1 MESTQHNILL
11 DEVCQPFGAGGLIF
25 SFMVRY
31 IYPDTKVTNLSQK
44 SHENVSGKSYDM
56 SNAKAGRPLYI
67 AFGY

>member
-44 SHENVSGKSYDM
+44 SHENVSVKSYDKK
-56 SNAKAGRPLYI
+56 SSEPDVSA
-67 AFGY
+67 